1 MTRPIWDEEE
11 SDKRMNVIAQNG
23 NDGLHYSEEESDPY
37 AEALN
42 TVNECLVRLAERMQ
56 IIEEYVSEAQ
66 TLDKIQYTPKD
77 SDQNLNFFAIINDL
91 YAKIE
96 IIDKK
101 VDNLHRW
108 CRKQSKLPRERP
120 QIMAMYRNGIEVK
133 ETRPKKTRQ
142 GSGAH
147 TKYSASSRNKR
158 RKPYRG
164 QGK

>member
-1 MTRPIWDEEE
+1 MIEQDLWNEEE

-23 NDGLHYSEEESDPY
+23 NDGLHYSKEDSDPY

-42 TVNECLVRLAERMQ
+42 SVNECIVKLAERTQ

-108 CRKQSKLPRERP
+108 CRK
-120 QIMAMYRNGIEVK
+120 
-133 ETRPKKTRQ
+133 
-142 GSGAH
+142 
-147 TKYSASSRNKR
+147 
-158 RKPYRG
+158 
-164 QGK
+164 